1 MVQLDDD
8 GQSHNIDNAIQQ
20 PTTTFEQSNP
30 QTIEYTT
37 HQAHQAHQS
46 HSSHQSNPDSFLI
59 TSKPNSIRNDHRNYY
74 QTTTYASLPPPPKIH
89 VESERAEVVEISS
102 DGTSGHLTPDRS
114 K

>member
-8 GQSHNIDNAIQQ
+8 GQSHNIDNAIQE
-20 PTTTFEQSNP
+20 PTTAFEQSNP

-37 HQAHQAHQS
+37 HQS
-46 HSSHQSNPDSFLI
+46 HPSHPLHQSNFDSFLI
-59 TSKPNSIRNDHRNYY
+59 TSEPNSNRNDHRNYY
-74 QTTTYASLPPPPKIH
+74 QSTTYTSLPPPPKIH

>member
-8 GQSHNIDNAIQQ
+8 GQSHNIDNAMQQ

-37 HQAHQAHQS
+37 HQS
-46 HSSHQSNPDSFLI
+46 HPSHQSDPDSFLI
-59 TSKPNSIRNDHRNYY
+59 TSEPNSIRNDHRNYY
-74 QTTTYASLPPPPKIH
+74 QTANYASLPPPPKIH

>member
-30 QTIEYTT
+30 QSIEYTT
-37 HQAHQAHQS
+37 HQS
-46 HSSHQSNPDSFLI
+46 NPSHQSNSDSFLI
-59 TSKPNSIRNDHRNYY
+59 TAEPNSIRNDHRNYY

-89 VESERAEVVEISS
+89 LESERSEVVEISS

-114 K
+114 N